1 VIQLSRR
8 GSRKAP
14 RAFREVKASAIMT
27 IMAVHLP
34 NERADLLV
42 AAAMFG
48 AIGAVLISLAPSQQ
62 LSERVTPN
70 P

>member
-1 VIQLSRR
+1 
-8 GSRKAP
+8 
-14 RAFREVKASAIMT
+14 MT